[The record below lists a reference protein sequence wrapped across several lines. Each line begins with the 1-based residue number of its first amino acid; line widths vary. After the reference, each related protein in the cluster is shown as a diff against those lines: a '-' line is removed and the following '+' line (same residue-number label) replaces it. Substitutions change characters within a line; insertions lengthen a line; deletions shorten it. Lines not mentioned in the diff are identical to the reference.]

1 MEILF
6 KTRKM
11 QKRMNSQVEL
21 VREYGKENV
30 KVIMR
35 RMMVLHATECLA
47 DVPRTPPDRC
57 HPLSGKRKRQYA
69 VDAKHPYRITIE
81 PANNPI
87 PLLDDGSIDIGSV
100 TSIRI
105 LEVKDYH

>member
-11 QKRMNSQVEL
+11 QKTISSQAEL
-21 VREYGKENV
+21 VREYAKQNA

-35 RMMVLHATECLA
+35 RMMVLHAAKCLA

-57 HPLSGKRKRQYA
+57 HPLFGKRKGQYV
-69 VDAKHPYRITIE
+69 VDAKHPYRIIME

-87 PLLDDGSIDIGSV
+87 PFLDDGSIAVERI

>member
-6 KTRKM
+6 KSRKM
-11 QKRMNSQVEL
+11 QKRMNSEAEL
-21 VREYGKENV
+21 VREYGKENARI
-30 KVIMR
+30 IMR
-35 RMMVLHATECLA
+35 RMMVLHAAECLA

-57 HPLSGKRKRQYA
+57 HQLSGKRKGQYA
-69 VDAKHPYRITIE
+69 VDAKHPYRIIMR
-81 PANNPI
+81 PANNPV
-87 PLLDDGSIDIGSV
+87 PLLEDGSIDVGHV

>member
-11 QKRMNSQVEL
+11 QKRMNSEAEL
-21 VREYGKENV
+21 IREYGKENAR
-30 KVIMR
+30 VIMR
-35 RMMVLHATECLA
+35 RMIVLHAAECLA
-47 DVPRTPPDRC
+47 DVPQRPPDRC
-57 HPLSGKRKRQYA
+57 HQLSGKRKGQYA
-69 VDAKHPYRITIE
+69 VDAKHPYRIILE
-81 PANNPI
+81 PANSPL
-87 PLLDDGSIDIGSV
+87 PLLEDGSIDAERV